1 MLLHPSGW
9 LTSHHKHL
17 SNPQLGCKK
26 PQRHENANEKKAVEE
41 LAKEAEEAEKP
52 REQPKEQSR
61 EL

>member
-17 SNPQLGCKK
+17 SNLQLGCEA
-26 PQRHENANEKKAVEE
+26 PQRHENANEKKVAEKSAKK
-41 LAKEAEEAEKP
+41 AKEVEKL
-52 REQPKEQSR
+52 REQPREQSR